1 MKNLAVASVVIGIIS
16 LVVGIYSRLILE
28 PVYGLEA
35 RAFLGFAGVC
45 LLLTIALAT
54 LNLFGKK

>member
-1 MKNLAVASVVIGIIS
+1 MKNLAVASIIVGIIS
-16 LVVGIYSRLILE
+16 LVVGIYSRVIFE

-35 RAFLGFAGVC
+35 KAFLGFTGAC
-45 LLLTIALAT
+45 LLFAIALAA